1 MSTRKFLISIVLVVA
16 MLILLGTTSVKAVD
30 FKLTVNYDKSS
41 FDLDVSDT
49 TLVRE
54 VKTLIKEAKGIDESK
69 QRLSDKV
76 DIFSGVSL
84 EDNKMLADY
93 NITSEVKPN
102 SHTWISLREFDETA
116 KKYTSKS
123 IKPETEDNAYIILT
137 DLLAKDGITPIF
149 NAEQN
154 FTKFEGYDDKYYY
167 TNITVTYNYDNNI
180 KTVVDK
186 LTKNIPEDQDIFKMK
201 DFEIVNFWANGGQQF
216 YYSSELMSCMNN
228 KNFEFNELMG
238 DTTPFASMTAGPVT
252 LKYDGTIYYA
262 RYMLGVEA
270 EHVLYVPTNTA
281 KADYLKVM
289 QERVDNYIGKG
300 KAVISDCGTVEQ
312 DTTEYPIDPQN
323 PIFEKS
329 SDGHVYK
336 MIIGGKSFY
345 FVIKADTE
353 SMYTPTFISSD
364 VATDVAISA
373 NSGTLPLDTLIRV
386 NEITGGDQ
394 YEKIMKI
401 LALEDG
407 EIYDLKLFS
416 QALEKN
422 ITKLEDG
429 SFEVRIPLSEKLK
442 GKDLVAYYVDDNGN
456 KEEHEVTIK
465 DGYAVF
471 NTNHFSTYTLAEKP
485 AETPDK
491 TPDETPIETPD
502 NTPKGDDN
510 TNNENEKDE
519 TPKTGTGILAIESIL
534 GIFAVV
540 LASAVIIAKRE
551 NK

>member
-41 FDLDVSDT
+41 FELDVSDT
-49 TLVRE
+49 TLVSE
-54 VKTLIKEAKGIDESK
+54 VKTLIKEAKGIEESK

-76 DIFSGVSL
+76 DIFSGVCL
-84 EDNKMLADY
+84 EDDKMLSDY

-149 NAEQN
+149 NAEQD

-180 KTVVDK
+180 KTVVDS

-336 MIIGGKSFY
+336 MTIGENSFY

-485 AETPDK
+485 DKTPDE

-510 TNNENEKDE
+510 TNNENEKDK

>member
-1 MSTRKFLISIVLVVA
+1 MSTRKFLISIALVVA
-16 MLILLGTTSVKAVD
+16 MLIVLGTTSVKAVD

-41 FDLDVSDT
+41 FELDVSDT
-49 TLVRE
+49 TLVSE
-54 VKTLIKEAKGIDESK
+54 VKTLIKEAKGIEESK

-149 NAEQN
+149 NGEQD

-201 DFEIVNFWANGGQQF
+201 DFEIVNFWVNGGKQF

-281 KADYLKVM
+281 KADYLKVI

-329 SDGHVYK
+329 SDGHIYK
-336 MIIGGKSFY
+336 MIIGEKSFY

-401 LALEDG
+401 LALENG

-442 GKDLVAYYVDDNGN
+442 GKDLVAYYVDNNGN

-471 NTNHFSTYTLAEKP
+471 NTNHFSTYTLAEKVSDV
-485 AETPDK
+485 TP
-491 TPDETPIETPD
+491 PS
-502 NTPKGDDN
+502 
-510 TNNENEKDE
+510 NNEENKDEQGGEKDD

>member
-41 FDLDVSDT
+41 FKLDVSDT
-49 TLVRE
+49 TLVSE
-54 VKTLIKEAKGIDESK
+54 VKTLIKEAKGIEESK

-76 DIFSGVSL
+76 DIFSGVCL
-84 EDNKMLADY
+84 EDDKMLSDY

-149 NAEQN
+149 NAEQD

-180 KTVVDK
+180 KTVVDS

-238 DTTPFASMTAGPVT
+238 DATPFASMTAGPVT

-289 QERVDNYIGKG
+289 QERVDNYLGKG
-300 KAVISDCGTVEQ
+300 VAVVTDCGTADEAIASDQ
-312 DTTEYPIDPQN
+312 IN
-323 PIFEKS
+323 PEDGVFEES
-329 SDGHVYK
+329 SDGHIYK
-336 MIIGGKSFY
+336 MIIGEKSFY

-401 LALEDG
+401 LALENG

-442 GKDLVAYYVDDNGN
+442 GKDLVAYYVDNNGN

-471 NTNHFSTYTLAEKP
+471 NTNHFSTYTLAEKVRDV
-485 AETPDK
+485 TP
-491 TPDETPIETPD
+491 PS
-502 NTPKGDDN
+502 
-510 TNNENEKDE
+510 NNEENKDEQGGEKDD

>member
-1 MSTRKFLISIVLVVA
+1 MSTRKFLISIVLVFA

-49 TLVRE
+49 TLVSE
-54 VKTLIKEAKGIDESK
+54 VKTLIKEAKGIDENK
-69 QRLSDKV
+69 QRLSDGV
-76 DIFSGVSL
+76 DIFSGKYL
-84 EDNKMLADY
+84 EDDMKLADY
-93 NITSEVKPN
+93 NITTEVKPN

-149 NAEQN
+149 NAEQD

-180 KTVVDK
+180 KTVVDS

-238 DTTPFASMTAGPVT
+238 DATPFASMTAGPVT

-289 QERVDNYIGKG
+289 QERVDNYLGKG
-300 KAVISDCGTVEQ
+300 VAVVTDCGTADEAIASDQ
-312 DTTEYPIDPQN
+312 ITPEDE
-323 PIFEKS
+323 IFEKS
-329 SDGHVYK
+329 SDGHIYK
-336 MIIGGKSFY
+336 MIIGEKSFY
-345 FVIKADTE
+345 FVINANTE
-353 SMYTPTFISSD
+353 KMYTPTFVSSD
-364 VATDVAISA
+364 VATDVAISS

-401 LALEDG
+401 LGIENG
-407 EIYDLKLFS
+407 EMYDLKLFS
-416 QALEKN
+416 NALEKN

-429 SFEVRIPLSEKLK
+429 SFEVKIPLTENLK
-442 GKDLVAYYVDDNGN
+442 GKDLIAYYVDSNGK
-456 KEEHEVTIK
+456 KEEHTVTVK
-465 DGYAVF
+465 DGYAIF
-471 NTNHFSTYTLAEKP
+471 NTNHFSVYTLAEKIT
-485 AETPDK
+485 ET
-491 TPDETPIETPD
+491 EPIETPD
-502 NTPKGDDN
+502 NTPSNEDN
-510 TNNENEKDE
+510 NNNEKDE
-519 TPKTGTGILAIESIL
+519 TPKTGNPVNIITILAIFTVVGL
-534 GIFAVV
+534 GIA
-540 LASAVIIAKRE
+540 LTTRKQ
-551 NK
+551 K

>member
-16 MLILLGTTSVKAVD
+16 MLIVLGTTSVKAVD

-49 TLVRE
+49 TLVSE

-201 DFEIVNFWANGGQQF
+201 DFEIVNFWVNGGKQF
-216 YYSSELMSCMNN
+216 YYSSKLMSCMNN

-300 KAVISDCGTVEQ
+300 KAVILDCGTVEQ
-312 DTTEYPIDPQN
+312 ETTEYPIDPQN

-336 MIIGGKSFY
+336 MIIGEKSFY

-386 NEITGGDQ
+386 NEIIGGDQ

-401 LALEDG
+401 LALENG

-465 DGYAVF
+465 EGYAVF

-485 AETPDK
+485 AEKSDK

>member
-49 TLVRE
+49 TLVSE

-116 KKYTSKS
+116 KKYTNKS

-201 DFEIVNFWANGGQQF
+201 DFEIVNFWVNGGKQF

-329 SDGHVYK
+329 SDGHIYK
-336 MIIGGKSFY
+336 MIIGEKSFY

-471 NTNHFSTYTLAEKP
+471 NTNHFSTYTLAEKVSDV
-485 AETPDK
+485 TP
-491 TPDETPIETPD
+491 PS
-502 NTPKGDDN
+502 
-510 TNNENEKDE
+510 NNEENKDEQGGEKDD

>member
-41 FDLDVSDT
+41 FELDVSDT
-49 TLVRE
+49 TLVSE
-54 VKTLIKEAKGIDESK
+54 VKTLIKEAKGIEESK

-76 DIFSGVSL
+76 DIFSGVCL
-84 EDNKMLADY
+84 EDDKMLSDY

-149 NAEQN
+149 NAEQD

-180 KTVVDK
+180 KTVVDS

-238 DTTPFASMTAGPVT
+238 DATPFASMTAGPVT

-289 QERVDNYIGKG
+289 QERVDNYLGKG
-300 KAVISDCGTVEQ
+300 VAVVTDCGTADEAIASDQ
-312 DTTEYPIDPQN
+312 IN
-323 PIFEKS
+323 PEDGVFEES
-329 SDGHVYK
+329 SDGHIYK
-336 MIIGGKSFY
+336 MIIGEKSFY

-401 LALEDG
+401 LALENG

-471 NTNHFSTYTLAEKP
+471 NTNHFSTYTLAEKVSDV
-485 AETPDK
+485 TP
-491 TPDETPIETPD
+491 PS
-502 NTPKGDDN
+502 
-510 TNNENEKDE
+510 NNEENKDEQGGEKDD

-540 LASAVIIAKRE
+540 LASAVIIAKKE

>member
-16 MLILLGTTSVKAVD
+16 MLIVLGTTSVKAVD

-41 FDLDVSDT
+41 FELDVSDT
-49 TLVRE
+49 TLVSE

-76 DIFSGVSL
+76 DIFNGVCL
-84 EDNKMLADY
+84 EDDKMLSDY

-116 KKYTSKS
+116 KKYTNKS

-149 NAEQN
+149 NAEQD

-180 KTVVDK
+180 KTVVDS

-201 DFEIVNFWANGGQQF
+201 DFEIVNFWVNGGKQF

-336 MIIGGKSFY
+336 MTIGENSFY

-401 LALEDG
+401 LALENG

-465 DGYAVF
+465 EGYAVF
-471 NTNHFSTYTLAEKP
+471 NTNHFSTYTLAEKVSDV
-485 AETPDK
+485 TP
-491 TPDETPIETPD
+491 PS
-502 NTPKGDDN
+502 
-510 TNNENEKDE
+510 NNEENKDEQGGEKDD

>member
-1 MSTRKFLISIVLVVA
+1 MSTKKFLISIVLVVA

-41 FDLDVSDT
+41 FELDVSDT
-49 TLVRE
+49 TLVSE

-76 DIFSGVSL
+76 DIFNGVCL
-84 EDNKMLADY
+84 EDDKMLADY

-149 NAEQN
+149 NAEQD

-180 KTVVDK
+180 KTVVDS

-201 DFEIVNFWANGGQQF
+201 DFEIVNFWVNGGKQF

-238 DTTPFASMTAGPVT
+238 DATPFASMTAGPVT

-336 MIIGGKSFY
+336 MTIGENSFY

-401 LALEDG
+401 LALENG

-491 TPDETPIETPD
+491 IPDETPIETPD

>member
-41 FDLDVSDT
+41 FELDVSDT
-49 TLVRE
+49 TLVSE

-76 DIFSGVSL
+76 DIFNGVCL
-84 EDNKMLADY
+84 EDDKMLADY

-180 KTVVDK
+180 KTVVDS

-201 DFEIVNFWANGGQQF
+201 DFEIVNFWVNGGKQF

-336 MIIGGKSFY
+336 MTIGENSFY

-442 GKDLVAYYVDDNGN
+442 GKDLVVYYVDDNGN

-510 TNNENEKDE
+510 TNNENEKDD

>member
-1 MSTRKFLISIVLVVA
+1 MSTRKFLISTVLVVA

-49 TLVRE
+49 TLVSE

-201 DFEIVNFWANGGQQF
+201 DFEIVNFWVNGGKQF

-329 SDGHVYK
+329 SDGHIYK
-336 MIIGGKSFY
+336 MIIGEKSFY

-401 LALEDG
+401 LALENG

-471 NTNHFSTYTLAEKP
+471 NTNHFSTYTLAEKVSDV
-485 AETPDK
+485 TP
-491 TPDETPIETPD
+491 PS
-502 NTPKGDDN
+502 
-510 TNNENEKDE
+510 NNEENKDEQGGEKDD

>member
-41 FDLDVSDT
+41 FELDVSDT
-49 TLVRE
+49 TLVSE

-76 DIFSGVSL
+76 DIFNGVCL
-84 EDNKMLADY
+84 EDDKMLADY

-201 DFEIVNFWANGGQQF
+201 DFEIVNFWVNGGKQF

-289 QERVDNYIGKG
+289 QESVDNYIGKG

-336 MIIGGKSFY
+336 MTIGENSFY

-471 NTNHFSTYTLAEKP
+471 NTNHFSTYTLAEKVSDV
-485 AETPDK
+485 TP
-491 TPDETPIETPD
+491 PS
-502 NTPKGDDN
+502 
-510 TNNENEKDE
+510 NNEENKDEQGGEKDD

>member
-201 DFEIVNFWANGGQQF
+201 DFEIVNFWVNGGKQF

-329 SDGHVYK
+329 SDGHIYK
-336 MIIGGKSFY
+336 MIIGEKSFY

-401 LALEDG
+401 LALENG

-442 GKDLVAYYVDDNGN
+442 DKDLVAYYVDDNGN

-471 NTNHFSTYTLAEKP
+471 NTNHFSTYTLAEKVSDV
-485 AETPDK
+485 TP
-491 TPDETPIETPD
+491 PS
-502 NTPKGDDN
+502 
-510 TNNENEKDE
+510 NNEENKDEQGGEKDD

>member
-16 MLILLGTTSVKAVD
+16 MLIVLGTTSVKAVD

-49 TLVRE
+49 TLVSE

-201 DFEIVNFWANGGQQF
+201 DFEIVNFWVNGGKQF

-329 SDGHVYK
+329 SDGHIYK
-336 MIIGGKSFY
+336 MIIGEKSFY

-401 LALEDG
+401 LALENG

-471 NTNHFSTYTLAEKP
+471 NTNHFSTYTLAEKVSDV
-485 AETPDK
+485 TP
-491 TPDETPIETPD
+491 PS
-502 NTPKGDDN
+502 
-510 TNNENEKDE
+510 NNEENKDEQGGEKDD

>member
-41 FDLDVSDT
+41 FELDVSDT
-49 TLVRE
+49 TLVSE
-54 VKTLIKEAKGIDESK
+54 VKTLIKEAKGIEESK

-76 DIFSGVSL
+76 DIFSGVCL
-84 EDNKMLADY
+84 EDDKMLSDY

-149 NAEQN
+149 NAEQD

-180 KTVVDK
+180 KTVVDS

-238 DTTPFASMTAGPVT
+238 DATPFASMTAGPVT

-289 QERVDNYIGKG
+289 QERVDNYLGKG
-300 KAVISDCGTVEQ
+300 VAVVTDCGTADEAIASDQ
-312 DTTEYPIDPQN
+312 IN
-323 PIFEKS
+323 PEDGVFEES
-329 SDGHVYK
+329 SDGHIYK
-336 MIIGGKSFY
+336 MIIGEKSFY

-401 LALEDG
+401 LALENG

-471 NTNHFSTYTLAEKP
+471 NTNHFSTYTLAEKISDV
-485 AETPDK
+485 TP
-491 TPDETPIETPD
+491 PS
-502 NTPKGDDN
+502 
-510 TNNENEKDE
+510 NNEENKDEQGGEKDD

-540 LASAVIIAKRE
+540 LAGVAIIAKKE

>member
-16 MLILLGTTSVKAVD
+16 MLILLGTTSAKAVD

-41 FDLDVSDT
+41 FELDVSDT
-49 TLVRE
+49 TLVSE
-54 VKTLIKEAKGIDESK
+54 VKTLIKEAKGIEESK

-76 DIFSGVSL
+76 DIFSGVCL
-84 EDNKMLADY
+84 EDDKMLSDY

-149 NAEQN
+149 NAEQD

-180 KTVVDK
+180 KTVVDS

-238 DTTPFASMTAGPVT
+238 DATPFASMTAGPVT

-289 QERVDNYIGKG
+289 QERVDNYLGKG
-300 KAVISDCGTVEQ
+300 VAVVTDCGTADEAIASDQ
-312 DTTEYPIDPQN
+312 IN
-323 PIFEKS
+323 PEDGVFEES
-329 SDGHVYK
+329 SDGHIYK
-336 MIIGGKSFY
+336 MIIGEKSFY

-401 LALEDG
+401 LALENG

-471 NTNHFSTYTLAEKP
+471 NTNHFSTYTLAEKVSDV
-485 AETPDK
+485 TP
-491 TPDETPIETPD
+491 PS
-502 NTPKGDDN
+502 
-510 TNNENEKDE
+510 NNEENKDEQGGEKDD

-540 LASAVIIAKRE
+540 LAGVAIIAKKE

>member
-16 MLILLGTTSVKAVD
+16 MLIVLGTTSVKAVD

-49 TLVRE
+49 TLVSE

-76 DIFSGVSL
+76 DIFSGASL

-201 DFEIVNFWANGGQQF
+201 DFEIVNFWVNGGKQF

-329 SDGHVYK
+329 SDGHIYK
-336 MIIGGKSFY
+336 MIIGEKSFY

-401 LALEDG
+401 LALENG

-485 AETPDK
+485 AETPD
-491 TPDETPIETPD
+491 ETPIETPD

-510 TNNENEKDE
+510 TNNENEKDD

>member
-41 FDLDVSDT
+41 FELDVSDT
-49 TLVRE
+49 TLVSE
-54 VKTLIKEAKGIDESK
+54 VKTLIKEAKGIEESK

-76 DIFSGVSL
+76 DIFSGVCL
-84 EDNKMLADY
+84 EDDKMLSDY

-149 NAEQN
+149 NAEQD

-180 KTVVDK
+180 KTVVDS

-238 DTTPFASMTAGPVT
+238 DATPFASMTAGPVT

-289 QERVDNYIGKG
+289 QERVDNYLGKG
-300 KAVISDCGTVEQ
+300 VAVVTDCGTADEAIASDQ
-312 DTTEYPIDPQN
+312 IN
-323 PIFEKS
+323 PEDGVFEES
-329 SDGHVYK
+329 SDGHIYK
-336 MIIGGKSFY
+336 MIIGEKSFY

-401 LALEDG
+401 LALENG

-442 GKDLVAYYVDDNGN
+442 GKDLVAYYVDNNGN

-471 NTNHFSTYTLAEKP
+471 NTNHFSTYTLAEKVSDV
-485 AETPDK
+485 TP
-491 TPDETPIETPD
+491 PS
-502 NTPKGDDN
+502 
-510 TNNENEKDE
+510 NNEENKDEQGGEKDD

-540 LASAVIIAKRE
+540 LAGVAIIAKKE

>member
-41 FDLDVSDT
+41 FELDVSDT
-49 TLVRE
+49 TLVSE
-54 VKTLIKEAKGIDESK
+54 VKTLIKEAKGIEESK

-76 DIFSGVSL
+76 DIFSGVCL
-84 EDNKMLADY
+84 EDDKMLSDY

-149 NAEQN
+149 NAEQD

-180 KTVVDK
+180 KTVVDS

-238 DTTPFASMTAGPVT
+238 DATPFASMTAGPVT

-289 QERVDNYIGKG
+289 QERVDNYLGKG
-300 KAVISDCGTVEQ
+300 VAVVTDCGTADEAIASDQ
-312 DTTEYPIDPQN
+312 IN
-323 PIFEKS
+323 PEDGVFEES
-329 SDGHVYK
+329 SDGHIYK
-336 MIIGGKSFY
+336 MIIGEKSFY

-401 LALEDG
+401 LALENG

-471 NTNHFSTYTLAEKP
+471 NTNHFSTYTLAEKVSDV
-485 AETPDK
+485 TP
-491 TPDETPIETPD
+491 PS
-502 NTPKGDDN
+502 
-510 TNNENEKDE
+510 NNEENKDEQGGEKDD
-519 TPKTGTGILAIESIL
+519 TPKTGKAIP
-534 GIFAVV
+534 
-540 LASAVIIAKRE
+540 ASKPSTIRPSPASPVPSTQSCRTV
-551 NK
+551 

>member
-41 FDLDVSDT
+41 FELDVSDT
-49 TLVRE
+49 TLVSE

-76 DIFSGVSL
+76 DIFNGVCL
-84 EDNKMLADY
+84 EDDKMLADY

-180 KTVVDK
+180 KTVVDS

-201 DFEIVNFWANGGQQF
+201 DFEIVNFWVNGGKQF

-312 DTTEYPIDPQN
+312 DTTEYPMDPQN

-329 SDGHVYK
+329 SDGHIYK
-336 MIIGGKSFY
+336 MIIGEKSFY

-471 NTNHFSTYTLAEKP
+471 NTNHFSTYTLAEKVSDV
-485 AETPDK
+485 TP
-491 TPDETPIETPD
+491 PS
-502 NTPKGDDN
+502 
-510 TNNENEKDE
+510 NNEENKDEQGGEKDD

>member
-41 FDLDVSDT
+41 FELDVSDT
-49 TLVRE
+49 TLVSE
-54 VKTLIKEAKGIDESK
+54 VKTLIKEAKGIEESK

-76 DIFSGVSL
+76 DIFSGVCL
-84 EDNKMLADY
+84 EDDKMLSDY

-149 NAEQN
+149 NAEQD

-180 KTVVDK
+180 KTVVDS

-238 DTTPFASMTAGPVT
+238 DATPFASMTAGPVT

-289 QERVDNYIGKG
+289 QERVDNYLGKG
-300 KAVISDCGTVEQ
+300 VAVVTDCGTADEAIASDQ
-312 DTTEYPIDPQN
+312 IN
-323 PIFEKS
+323 PEDGVFEES
-329 SDGHVYK
+329 SDGHIYK
-336 MIIGGKSFY
+336 MIIGEKSFY

-401 LALEDG
+401 LALENG

-471 NTNHFSTYTLAEKP
+471 NTNHFSTYTLAEKVSDV
-485 AETPDK
+485 TP
-491 TPDETPIETPD
+491 PS
-502 NTPKGDDN
+502 
-510 TNNENEKDE
+510 NNEENKDEQGGEKDD

-534 GIFAVV
+534 GIVAVV
-540 LASAVIIAKRE
+540 LAGVAIIAKKE

>member
-41 FDLDVSDT
+41 FELDVSDT
-49 TLVRE
+49 TLVSE

-76 DIFSGVSL
+76 DIFNGVCL
-84 EDNKMLADY
+84 EDDKMLADY

-201 DFEIVNFWANGGQQF
+201 DFEIVNFWVNGGKQF

-252 LKYDGTIYYA
+252 LIYDGTIYYA

-300 KAVISDCGTVEQ
+300 KAAISDCGTVEQ

-336 MIIGGKSFY
+336 MTIGENSFY

-471 NTNHFSTYTLAEKP
+471 NTNHFSTYTLAEKVSDV
-485 AETPDK
+485 TP
-491 TPDETPIETPD
+491 PS
-502 NTPKGDDN
+502 
-510 TNNENEKDE
+510 NNEENKDEQGGEKDD

>member
-41 FDLDVSDT
+41 FELDVSDT
-49 TLVRE
+49 TLVSE

-76 DIFSGVSL
+76 DIFNGVCL
-84 EDNKMLADY
+84 EDDKMLADY

-167 TNITVTYNYDNNI
+167 TNITVTYNYDSNI

-201 DFEIVNFWANGGQQF
+201 DFEIVNFWVNGGKQF

-312 DTTEYPIDPQN
+312 DTTEYPIDSQN

-336 MIIGGKSFY
+336 MTIGENSFY

-353 SMYTPTFISSD
+353 SMYTPTFVSSD

-485 AETPDK
+485 AETPD
-491 TPDETPIETPD
+491 ETPIETPD

-534 GIFAVV
+534 GIFAVI

>member
-1 MSTRKFLISIVLVVA
+1 MSTRKFLISTVLVVA

-49 TLVRE
+49 TLVSE

-201 DFEIVNFWANGGQQF
+201 DFEIVNFWVNGGKQF

-329 SDGHVYK
+329 SDGHIYK
-336 MIIGGKSFY
+336 MIIGEKSFY

-401 LALEDG
+401 LALENG

-485 AETPDK
+485 AETPD
-491 TPDETPIETPD
+491 ETPIETPD

-510 TNNENEKDE
+510 TNNENEKDD

>member
-1 MSTRKFLISIVLVVA
+1 MSTRKFLISIALVVA
-16 MLILLGTTSVKAVD
+16 MLIVLGTTSVKAVD

-41 FDLDVSDT
+41 FELDVSDT
-49 TLVRE
+49 TLVSE
-54 VKTLIKEAKGIDESK
+54 VKTLIKEAKGIEESK

-149 NAEQN
+149 NGEQD

-201 DFEIVNFWANGGQQF
+201 DFEIVNFWVNGGKQF

-281 KADYLKVM
+281 KADYLKVI

-329 SDGHVYK
+329 SDGHIYK
-336 MIIGGKSFY
+336 MIIGEKSFY

-465 DGYAVF
+465 EGYAVF
-471 NTNHFSTYTLAEKP
+471 NTNHFSTYTLAEKVSDV
-485 AETPDK
+485 TP
-491 TPDETPIETPD
+491 PS
-502 NTPKGDDN
+502 
-510 TNNENEKDE
+510 NNEENKDEQGGEKDD

>member
-41 FDLDVSDT
+41 FELDVSDT
-49 TLVRE
+49 TLVSE
-54 VKTLIKEAKGIDESK
+54 VKTLIKEAKGIEESK

-76 DIFSGVSL
+76 DIFSGVCL
-84 EDNKMLADY
+84 EDDKMLSDY

-149 NAEQN
+149 NAEQD

-180 KTVVDK
+180 KTVVDS

-238 DTTPFASMTAGPVT
+238 DATPFASMTAGPVT

-336 MIIGGKSFY
+336 MTIGENSFY

-364 VATDVAISA
+364 VATDIAISA

-485 AETPDK
+485 AETPD
-491 TPDETPIETPD
+491 ETPIETPD
-502 NTPKGDDN
+502 NTPKDDDN
-510 TNNENEKDE
+510 TNNENEKDD

>member
-30 FKLTVNYDKSS
+30 FRLQVNYDGAD
-41 FDLDVSDT
+41 FEIDVSDT
-49 TLVRE
+49 MLISE

-69 QRLSDKV
+69 QRLSDGV
-76 DIFSGVSL
+76 DIFSGTYL
-84 EDNKMLADY
+84 EDDMKLADY
-93 NITSEVKPN
+93 NITTEVKPN
-102 SHTWISLREFDETA
+102 SHTYISLRELDETA
-116 KKYTSKS
+116 KKYTVNS
-123 IKPETEDNAYIILT
+123 IRPNTEDDAYIILM
-137 DLLAKDGITPIF
+137 DFCDKEGISIIF
-149 NAEQN
+149 NEEQDY
-154 FTKFEGYDDKYYY
+154 TMLKGYDNKYYY
-167 TNITVTYNYDNNI
+167 TNIIISYNYDNNI

-201 DFEIVNFWANGGQQF
+201 DFEIVNFWVNGGKQF

-336 MIIGGKSFY
+336 MTIGEKSFY

-401 LALEDG
+401 LALENG

-471 NTNHFSTYTLAEKP
+471 NTNHFSTYTLAEKVSDV
-485 AETPDK
+485 TP
-491 TPDETPIETPD
+491 PS
-502 NTPKGDDN
+502 
-510 TNNENEKDE
+510 NNEENKDEQGGEKDD

-534 GIFAVV
+534 GIFAVA
-540 LASAVIIAKRE
+540 LAGVVIIAKKE

>member
-16 MLILLGTTSVKAVD
+16 MLIVLGTTSVKAVD

-49 TLVRE
+49 TLFSE

-116 KKYTSKS
+116 KKYTNKS

-201 DFEIVNFWANGGQQF
+201 DFEIVNFWVNGGKQF

-329 SDGHVYK
+329 SDGHIYK
-336 MIIGGKSFY
+336 MIIGEKSFY

-471 NTNHFSTYTLAEKP
+471 NTNHFSTYTLAEKVSDV
-485 AETPDK
+485 TP
-491 TPDETPIETPD
+491 PS
-502 NTPKGDDN
+502 
-510 TNNENEKDE
+510 NNEENKDEQGGEKDD

>member
-1 MSTRKFLISIVLVVA
+1 MSTRKFLISIVLVFA

-30 FKLTVNYDKSS
+30 FKLEVNYDGAD
-41 FDLDVSDT
+41 FEIDVSDT
-49 TLVRE
+49 MLISE
-54 VKTLIKEAKGIDESK
+54 VKTLIKEAKGIDENK
-69 QRLSDKV
+69 QRLSDGV
-76 DIFSGVSL
+76 DIFSGKYL
-84 EDNKMLADY
+84 EDDMKLADY
-93 NITSEVKPN
+93 NITTEVKPN

-149 NAEQN
+149 NAEQD

-180 KTVVDK
+180 KTVVDS

-238 DTTPFASMTAGPVT
+238 DATPFASMTAGPVT

-289 QERVDNYIGKG
+289 QERVDNYLGKG
-300 KAVISDCGTVEQ
+300 IAVVTDCGTANEAAAS
-312 DTTEYPIDPQN
+312 DRIDPEDGV
-323 PIFEKS
+323 FEES

-336 MIIGGKSFY
+336 MTIGEKSFY

-353 SMYTPTFISSD
+353 SMYTPTFVSSD

-401 LALEDG
+401 LALENG

-471 NTNHFSTYTLAEKP
+471 NTNHFSTYTLAEKVSDI
-485 AETPDK
+485 TP
-491 TPDETPIETPD
+491 PS
-502 NTPKGDDN
+502 
-510 TNNENEKDE
+510 NNEENKDEQGGEKDD

-540 LASAVIIAKRE
+540 LASAVIIAKKE

>member
-41 FDLDVSDT
+41 FELDVSDT
-49 TLVRE
+49 TLVSE
-54 VKTLIKEAKGIDESK
+54 VKTLIKEAKGIEESK

-76 DIFSGVSL
+76 DIFSGVCL
-84 EDNKMLADY
+84 EDDKMLSDY

-149 NAEQN
+149 NAEQD

-180 KTVVDK
+180 KTVVDS

-238 DTTPFASMTAGPVT
+238 DATPFASMTAGPVT

-289 QERVDNYIGKG
+289 QERVDNYLGKG
-300 KAVISDCGTVEQ
+300 VAVVTDCGTADEAIASDQ
-312 DTTEYPIDPQN
+312 IN
-323 PIFEKS
+323 PEDGVFEES
-329 SDGHVYK
+329 SDGHIYK
-336 MIIGGKSFY
+336 MIIGEKSFY

-401 LALEDG
+401 LALENG

-471 NTNHFSTYTLAEKP
+471 NTNHFSTYTLAEKVSDV
-485 AETPDK
+485 TP
-491 TPDETPIETPD
+491 PS
-502 NTPKGDDN
+502 
-510 TNNENEKDE
+510 NNEENKDEQGGEKDD

-540 LASAVIIAKRE
+540 LAGVAIIAKKE

>member
-41 FDLDVSDT
+41 FELDVSDT
-49 TLVRE
+49 TLVSE
-54 VKTLIKEAKGIDESK
+54 VKTLIKEAKGIEESK

-76 DIFSGVSL
+76 DIFSGVCL
-84 EDNKMLADY
+84 EDDKMLSDY

-149 NAEQN
+149 NAEQD

-180 KTVVDK
+180 KTVVDS

-238 DTTPFASMTAGPVT
+238 DATPFASMTAGPVT

-289 QERVDNYIGKG
+289 QERVDNYLGKG
-300 KAVISDCGTVEQ
+300 VAVVTDCGTADEAIASDQ
-312 DTTEYPIDPQN
+312 IN
-323 PIFEKS
+323 PEDGVFEES
-329 SDGHVYK
+329 SDGHIYK
-336 MIIGGKSFY
+336 MIIGEKSFY

-401 LALEDG
+401 LALENG

-471 NTNHFSTYTLAEKP
+471 NTNHFSTYTLAEKVSDV
-485 AETPDK
+485 TP
-491 TPDETPIETPD
+491 PS
-502 NTPKGDDN
+502 
-510 TNNENEKDE
+510 NNEENKDEQSGEKDD

-540 LASAVIIAKRE
+540 LASAVIIAKKE

>member
-41 FDLDVSDT
+41 FELDVSDT
-49 TLVRE
+49 TLVSE
-54 VKTLIKEAKGIDESK
+54 VKTLIKEAKGIEESK

-76 DIFSGVSL
+76 DIFSGVCL
-84 EDNKMLADY
+84 EDDKMLSDY

-149 NAEQN
+149 NAEQD

-180 KTVVDK
+180 KTVVDS

-238 DTTPFASMTAGPVT
+238 DATPFASMTAGPVT

-336 MIIGGKSFY
+336 MTIGENSFY

-401 LALEDG
+401 LALENG

-485 AETPDK
+485 AETPD
-491 TPDETPIETPD
+491 ETPIETPD

-510 TNNENEKDE
+510 TNNENEKDD

>member
-16 MLILLGTTSVKAVD
+16 MLIVLGTTSVKAVD

-49 TLVRE
+49 TLVSE

-76 DIFSGVSL
+76 DIFSGASL

-201 DFEIVNFWANGGQQF
+201 DFEIVNFWVNGGKQF

-329 SDGHVYK
+329 SDGHIYK
-336 MIIGGKSFY
+336 MIIGEKSFY

-401 LALEDG
+401 LALENG

-442 GKDLVAYYVDDNGN
+442 DKDLVAYYVDDNGN

-471 NTNHFSTYTLAEKP
+471 NTNHFSTYTLAEKVSDV
-485 AETPDK
+485 TP
-491 TPDETPIETPD
+491 PS
-502 NTPKGDDN
+502 
-510 TNNENEKDE
+510 NNEENKDEQGGEKDD

>member
-1 MSTRKFLISIVLVVA
+1 MSTKKFLISIVLVVA

-41 FDLDVSDT
+41 FELDVSDT
-49 TLVRE
+49 TLVSE

-76 DIFSGVSL
+76 DIFNGVCL
-84 EDNKMLADY
+84 EDEKMLADY

-201 DFEIVNFWANGGQQF
+201 DFEIVNFWVNGGKQF

-238 DTTPFASMTAGPVT
+238 DATPFASMTAGPVT

-336 MIIGGKSFY
+336 MTIGENSFY

-401 LALEDG
+401 LALENG

-491 TPDETPIETPD
+491 IPDETPIETPD

>member
-16 MLILLGTTSVKAVD
+16 MLIVLGTTSVKAVD

-49 TLVRE
+49 TLVSE

-76 DIFSGVSL
+76 DIFNGVCL
-84 EDNKMLADY
+84 EDDKMLADY

-201 DFEIVNFWANGGQQF
+201 DFEIVNFWVNGGKQF

-300 KAVISDCGTVEQ
+300 KAVILDCGTVEQ

-336 MIIGGKSFY
+336 MIIGEKSFY

-401 LALEDG
+401 LALENG

-485 AETPDK
+485 AETPD
-491 TPDETPIETPD
+491 ETPIETPD

>member
-30 FKLTVNYDKSS
+30 FRLQVNYDGAD
-41 FDLDVSDT
+41 FEIDVSDT
-49 TLVRE
+49 MLISE

-69 QRLSDKV
+69 QRLSDGV
-76 DIFSGVSL
+76 DIFSGTYL
-84 EDNKMLADY
+84 EDDMKLADY
-93 NITSEVKPN
+93 NITTEVKPN
-102 SHTWISLREFDETA
+102 SHTYISLRELDETA
-116 KKYTSKS
+116 KKYTVNS
-123 IKPETEDNAYIILT
+123 IRPNTEDDAYIILM
-137 DLLAKDGITPIF
+137 DFCDKEGINIIF
-149 NAEQN
+149 NEEQDY
-154 FTKFEGYDDKYYY
+154 TMLKGYDNKYYY
-167 TNITVTYNYDNNI
+167 TNIIISYNYDNNI
-180 KTVVDK
+180 KNVVDS
-186 LTKNIPEDQDIFKMK
+186 LTKNIPEDQDFFEVK
-201 DFEIVNFWANGGQQF
+201 DFEMVNFWANGGQQF
-216 YYSSELMSCMNN
+216 YYSSELMSYLDN

-238 DTTPFASMTAGPVT
+238 DGEPFVTVVAGPAT
-252 LKYDGTIYYA
+252 LKYNDTIYYS
-262 RYMLGVEA
+262 RYMLGVVGD
-270 EHVLYVPTNTA
+270 HILYLPTDTA
-281 KADYLKVM
+281 KADYLKAM
-289 QERVDNYIGKG
+289 QERVDNYLGKG
-300 KAVISDCGTVEQ
+300 VAVVTDCGTANEAAAS
-312 DTTEYPIDPQN
+312 DRIDPEDGV
-323 PIFEKS
+323 FEES

-336 MIIGGKSFY
+336 MTIGENSFY

-353 SMYTPTFISSD
+353 SMYTPTFVSSD

-471 NTNHFSTYTLAEKP
+471 NTNHFSTYTLAEKVSDV
-485 AETPDK
+485 TP
-491 TPDETPIETPD
+491 PS
-502 NTPKGDDN
+502 
-510 TNNENEKDE
+510 NNEENKDEQGGEKDD

-540 LASAVIIAKRE
+540 LASAVIIAKKE

>member
-1 MSTRKFLISIVLVVA
+1 MSTRKFLISIALVVA
-16 MLILLGTTSVKAVD
+16 MLIVLGTTSVKAVD

-41 FDLDVSDT
+41 FELDVSDT
-49 TLVRE
+49 TLVSE
-54 VKTLIKEAKGIDESK
+54 VKTLIKEAKGIEESK

-149 NAEQN
+149 NGEQD

-201 DFEIVNFWANGGQQF
+201 DFEIVNFWVNGGKQF

-281 KADYLKVM
+281 KADYLKVI

-329 SDGHVYK
+329 SDGHIYK
-336 MIIGGKSFY
+336 MIIGEKSFY

-401 LALEDG
+401 LALENG

-465 DGYAVF
+465 EGYAVF
-471 NTNHFSTYTLAEKP
+471 NTNHFSTYTLAEKVSDV
-485 AETPDK
+485 TP
-491 TPDETPIETPD
+491 PS
-502 NTPKGDDN
+502 
-510 TNNENEKDE
+510 NNEENKDEQGGEKDD

>member
-41 FDLDVSDT
+41 FELDVSDT
-49 TLVRE
+49 TLVSE
-54 VKTLIKEAKGIDESK
+54 VKTLIKEAKGIEESK

-76 DIFSGVSL
+76 DIFSGVCL
-84 EDNKMLADY
+84 EDDKMLSDY

-149 NAEQN
+149 NAEQD

-180 KTVVDK
+180 KTVVDS
-186 LTKNIPEDQDIFKMK
+186 LTKNIPEDQDFFEVK

-238 DTTPFASMTAGPVT
+238 DATPFASMTAGPVT

-289 QERVDNYIGKG
+289 QERVDNYLGKG
-300 KAVISDCGTVEQ
+300 VAVVTDCGTADEAIASDQ
-312 DTTEYPIDPQN
+312 IN
-323 PIFEKS
+323 PEDGVFEES
-329 SDGHVYK
+329 SDGHIYK
-336 MIIGGKSFY
+336 MIIGEKSFY

-401 LALEDG
+401 LALENG

-471 NTNHFSTYTLAEKP
+471 NTNHFSTYTLAEKVSDI
-485 AETPDK
+485 TP
-491 TPDETPIETPD
+491 PS
-502 NTPKGDDN
+502 
-510 TNNENEKDE
+510 NNEENKDEQGGEKDD

-540 LASAVIIAKRE
+540 LASAVIIAKKE